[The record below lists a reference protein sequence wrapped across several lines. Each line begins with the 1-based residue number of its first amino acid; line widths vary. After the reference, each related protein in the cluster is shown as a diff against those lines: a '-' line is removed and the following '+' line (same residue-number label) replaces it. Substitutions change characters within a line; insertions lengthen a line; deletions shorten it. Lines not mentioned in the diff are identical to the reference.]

1 MSTLRAALATSGLGR
16 LRRDLRIL
24 VRQEGV
30 RGFGRGLLRRTTGGV
45 ARVSR
50 NRVYELDLAAA
61 GPVAPPPGV
70 ELRRF
75 TDDDWDA
82 IAAVCTT
89 SALGWLRRNVR
100 RGLWGILALRDGRI
114 VGHDWGASAYVPDP
128 HLFPF
133 PRQPD
138 TTLCTWVWVHPGE
151 RGRGIASALLRAR
164 LVAERE
170 NGFRRALCAVA
181 FGNDASLRHM
191 VKAVGEHGYR
201 FLGVV
206 TNVRV
211 LGYRRRLWRPTG
223 AAGPAAPASERREP
237 VRPGA

>member
-1 MSTLRAALATSGLGR
+1 MSTLRSALGTRGLRR
-16 LRRDLRIL
+16 LRRDFGIL

-30 RGFGRGLLRRTTGGV
+30 RAFGRGLLRRTTGGI
-45 ARVSR
+45 ARIAR
-50 NRVYELDLAAA
+50 NRVYELDLAEA
-61 GPVAPPPGV
+61 GPVDAPPGV
-70 ELRRF
+70 VLRRF
-75 TDDDWDA
+75 GDGDWDA
-82 IAAVCTT
+82 IASVCTT
-89 SALGWLRRNVR
+89 SALGWLRRNVP

-133 PRQPD
+133 PRSPD
-138 TTLCTWVWVHPGE
+138 TTVCTWVWVHPAE

-170 NGFRRALCAVA
+170 HGFRRALCAVA

-191 VKAVGEHGYR
+191 VKAVGERGYR

-211 LGYRRRLWRPTG
+211 LGYRRRRWRPAG
-223 AAGPAAPASERREP
+223 DSAAKAAARPG
-237 VRPGA
+237 RPGARTPA